1 MNTKPKKRS
10 FLPLLARSAIM
21 LGMLWQGAAMAAQP
35 LLAAGLRHSI
45 YVDERGRLAIW
56 GDNAL
61 GQLGQDYA
69 STPSSIQPFNPMGA
83 RRVRVLGNGW
93 NHILAATRPTRTR
106 NPTLWSWGYGD
117 VGQLGIGPLVP
128 VGFFQNYQAREIY
141 PVLGDFSSKQFVMLQ
156 GGIAHSLALTAD
168 GAVWSWGWNK
178 TGQLGLGD
186 TSNRWTVY
194 QVRGLPLS
202 IAAIAAGGDFSLAL
216 AQDGTLWAW
225 GNNAAGQLGLGNRQ
239 DTPVLLP
246 QRLPQSAGMDIR
258 AIAAG
263 TAFALALDAR
273 GMVYAWGENN
283 QGQLGREQS
292 DAFQPDIVRGLPPI
306 AALAAGGAFALA
318 LGQDGSL
325 WAWGQNDRGQL
336 GDGTTTSH
344 AKPQQVA
351 GLGPVRLMAA
361 GVEHALAL
369 DAAGML
375 MAWGD
380 DSAGQLGFQVS
391 GEKSLVPRPVNLAS
405 P

>member
-1 MNTKPKKRS
+1 
-10 FLPLLARSAIM
+10 
-21 LGMLWQGAAMAAQP
+21 
-35 LLAAGLRHSI
+35 
-45 YVDERGRLAIW
+45 
-56 GDNAL
+56 
-61 GQLGQDYA
+61 
-69 STPSSIQPFNPMGA
+69 
-83 RRVRVLGNGW
+83 
-93 NHILAATRPTRTR
+93 
-106 NPTLWSWGYGD
+106 
-117 VGQLGIGPLVP
+117 
-128 VGFFQNYQAREIY
+128 
-141 PVLGDFSSKQFVMLQ
+141 
-156 GGIAHSLALTAD
+156 
-168 GAVWSWGWNK
+168 
-178 TGQLGLGD
+178 
-186 TSNRWTVY
+186 
-194 QVRGLPLS
+194 
-202 IAAIAAGGDFSLAL
+202 
-216 AQDGTLWAW
+216 
-225 GNNAAGQLGLGNRQ
+225 
-239 DTPVLLP
+239 
-246 QRLPQSAGMDIR
+246 MDIR